1 MTLKYAF
8 ELLLLAAIWGASFI
22 FMRIGS
28 PEFGPFLYMAVRT
41 LTASMFLLPLVFI
54 TKKQGDLKGFK
65 TKIFI
70 VGLFNTAIPFV
81 LFGYAILTL
90 SGGLTS
96 VLNATTPMFGAIV
109 AYFWFREKMTIV
121 TSSGLLIGFIGVYL
135 LMFDKITL
143 GQQNILLPTL
153 AALLA
158 SLCYGIS
165 ASYTKK
171 YLTGLSSIALA
182 AGSQIASTLVLLPI
196 SLFFIP
202 EQVPSNLAIVSVIL
216 LGVLCTGIAY
226 IIFFHLIANLGP
238 TKAISVTY
246 LIPAFGLF
254 WGSVFLNE
262 VITTSMIIGCG
273 FILTGV
279 ALSTG
284 VIKTKSRVN
293 SGLNEKV

>member
-1 MTLKYAF
+1 MTLRYAL

-28 PEFGPFLYMAVRT
+28 PEFGPILYMAVRT
-41 LTASMFLLPLVFI
+41 LIASLFLLPLVYI
-54 TKKQGDLKGFK
+54 AKKQAALKGFK

-109 AYFWFREKMTIV
+109 AYLWFREKMTMLAS
-121 TSSGLLIGFIGVYL
+121 TGLLIGFIGVYL
-135 LMFDKITL
+135 LMLDKVTL

-165 ASYTKK
+165 ANYTKR
-171 YLTGLSSIALA
+171 YLTGISSIVLA
-182 AGSQIASTLVLLPI
+182 AGSQVSATIVLLPV
-196 SLFFIP
+196 SLFFMP
-202 EQVPSNLAIVSVIL
+202 EQMPSNSAIISVLL

-254 WGSVFLNE
+254 WGSLFLNE
-262 VITTSMIIGCG
+262 VITSSMIIGCA

-279 ALSTG
+279 ALSTEL
-284 VIKTKSRVN
+284 IKPVTLIRQQ
-293 SGLNEKV
+293 